1 MDQESEMIKKQM
13 EHTRASLTEKVEM
26 LEQKVEDT
34 VTSAT
39 TAVTETVE
47 SVKETVQGTVDSVKE
62 AVQGTVDTV
71 KETVSD
77 TVETVKSTFDVRAH
91 TQRHPWA
98 VFGSSI
104 AVGFLGGYL
113 LGGRGRESHPTNGS
127 YRSANGNGVPSYAAP
142 PAAPAPAP
150 VAEEKSHG
158 LLGGVSGMFGS
169 ELSKLKGLAIG
180 TTLGLVRDLLT
191 RSMPPEVGTQLSE
204 VIDGITTKLG
214 GEPVRGSLLQ
224 GLTQDGSRQETGKTG
239 I

>member
-1 MDQESEMIKKQM
+1 MIKRQM

-47 SVKETVQGTVDSVKE
+47 TVKETVQGTVESVKE

-71 KETVSD
+71 KETVAG
-77 TVETVKSTFDVRAH
+77 TVESVKDTFDFRAH

-98 VFGSSI
+98 VFGGSV
-104 AVGFLGGYL
+104 AVGFLGGYF
-113 LGGRGRESHPTNGS
+113 LGGRNGAAHASNGSSWSAETNGARG
-127 YRSANGNGVPSYAAP
+127 YSAPVAAP
-142 PAAPAPAP
+142 MTAP
-150 VAEEKSHG
+150 VAEEKGHG
-158 LLGGVSGMFGS
+158 LLSGLGGMLGP

-191 RSMPPEVGTQLSE
+191 RSMPQEVSAKLSE

-214 GEPVRGSLLQ
+214 GEPVRHSLLDSM
-224 GLTQDGSRQETGKTG
+224 TQDGSRQETSRSG